1 MPGQKP
7 RWGSWLRVWSA
18 WLLVAA
24 PGICSSFSGV
34 VLTDVG
40 SPVPGATVIW
50 NNQGVCTLDPDG
62 SPNCS
67 PPTVSGSTTTG
78 SDGSFA
84 ALNLPAGTYSLCT
97 YPNGGNLLDSCT
109 WPVAGST
116 STVTLA
122 NNQDLTGLL
131 IFLQSGSLVVITV
144 RDPLNALSTN
154 FFLPSV
160 VVGTGAF
167 YRATYDPNRHAYT
180 SLILEGI
187 PAQLFFDTLLVVQDQ
202 DGNSVPIDTAVLPFT
217 TGAREVSLTVS
228 VMPDL
233 VNAASYLP
241 GVTSGT
247 IATLFGSEFTDIPG
261 IQVASGFPLPTQL
274 SGTSVKVNG
283 ISAPLFAVAEQDG
296 HGQIN
301 FQVPH
306 FPTLAGELAAQ
317 DFTIVV
323 DNNGKEQTFYVR
335 NWPGQVGVFKTL
347 AHLNG
352 DPITASSPARPG
364 EQITIYWTE
373 IDGYDFVYSPGVF
386 VIPDGIPSPPSVP
399 CVSYAD
405 PQVKIGGVAAD
416 VGSCSAAPGLVGI
429 GQLVVTV
436 PLDLASGDYD
446 VAVTLESVEGNIVRL
461 PVRVP

>member
-1 MPGQKP
+1 M
-7 RWGSWLRVWSA
+7 
-18 WLLVAA
+18 AA

-50 NNQGVCTLDPDG
+50 NNQGVCTVDPDG
-62 SPNCS
+62 APDCS
-67 PPTVSGSTTTG
+67 PPTVTGSATTG
-78 SDGSFA
+78 PDGGFA
-84 ALNLPAGTYSLCT
+84 AVNLPADTYIVCAS
-97 YPNGGNLLDSCT
+97 PPSGGNLLGSCA
-109 WPVAGST
+109 PA
-116 STVTLA
+116 VTLA

-144 RDPLNALSTN
+144 RDPLNALSAN

-160 VVGTGAF
+160 LVGTGAF

-180 SLILEGI
+180 ALIIEGI
-187 PAQLFFDTLLVVQDQ
+187 PAHLFFDSLLVVQDQ

-217 TGAREVSLTVS
+217 TGVGEVSLTVS

-247 IATLFGSEFTDIPG
+247 IATLFGSGFRDAPG

-283 ISAPLFAVAEQDG
+283 IPAPLFAVAEQG
-296 HGQIN
+296 GQGQIN

-306 FPTLAGELAAQ
+306 FPAFSGQLPAE

-335 NWPGQVGVFKTL
+335 NWPGQVGVFNTL
-347 AHLNG
+347 VHLNG
-352 DPITASSPARPG
+352 DPITASSPGRPG
-364 EQITIYWTE
+364 EQIIIYWTE
-373 IDGYDFVYSPGVF
+373 INGFDFEYSPGVF

-399 CVSYAD
+399 CVSYAE
-405 PQVKIGGVAAD
+405 PQVNIGGMAAD
-416 VGSCSAAPGLVGI
+416 VSSCSAAPGLVGV

-446 VAVTLESVEGNIVRL
+446 VAVILESEEGNIVRL
-461 PVRVP
+461 AVLVDSPNT